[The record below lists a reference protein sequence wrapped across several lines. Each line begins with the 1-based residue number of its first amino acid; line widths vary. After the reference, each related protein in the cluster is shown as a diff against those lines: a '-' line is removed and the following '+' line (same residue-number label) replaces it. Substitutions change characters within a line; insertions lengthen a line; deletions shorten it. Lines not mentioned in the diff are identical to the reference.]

1 MIKLKE
7 EINKTAIMRDLR
19 KKAEQMYKHTYE
31 GKLRIEDFMSGANT
45 LFNLLRLP
53 RVSKSVKPVGE
64 PTVCEHKNIID
75 THNNF
80 KKYCK
85 DCEQEFE

>member
-7 EINKTAIMRDLR
+7 EINKTATMQELR

-53 RVSKSVKPVGE
+53 RVSVAFCGLTKD
-64 PTVCEHKNIID
+64 D
-75 THNNF
+75 TCDIEFSN
-80 KKYCK
+80 KCWCCK
-85 DCEQEFE
+85 FYVNQKQNEC